1 MVGTVVFMGLYMMLV
16 ERSPQD
22 SIPPTS
28 ISANDHKGP
37 TKTRKGPSQTPQPTV
52 SRIPS
57 KYDISRFGEQA
68 KIEDPYPVFGKEYDS
83 PLDAVPGRLRPTTLV
98 TSTKVV
104 PTANP
109 LPKPAAKPEAKPS
122 PQPILKPVAKPESKP
137 AINPTAQSTPKPVV
151 EPPTRP
157 AQTPSPGIKRPAKE
171 QTAATVQ
178 TKPSAKP
185 EAQQTHEGYKPK
197 PIVSTEQDVEE
208 GKSEPTKAQH
218 KKPTI
223 KVTTAVL
230 EPIPPSSVKSAL
242 PAGTNQVTTPFDD
255 YVAICLVIKNQHEDL
270 SEWLVHHYY
279 HLGIRNFY
287 IMDDGSSPPLES
299 IKNTFGIPISTLTF
313 EYLDTSAYKSPPQLD
328 IYTRCI
334 SQYGDK
340 HTWMAFLSPN
350 EFLEITEEGENLAG
364 ILLDLEQDDG
374 IGALA
379 VNWQMHTSSG
389 LLKRPDST
397 RKAFVECIWD
407 DVENGGKFSNNT
419 HVKSI
424 VRTEKVLKPKNFYT
438 WVLKDGDR
446 KSVV

>member
-1 MVGTVVFMGLYMMLV
+1 
-16 ERSPQD
+16 
-22 SIPPTS
+22 
-28 ISANDHKGP
+28 
-37 TKTRKGPSQTPQPTV
+37 
-52 SRIPS
+52 
-57 KYDISRFGEQA
+57 
-68 KIEDPYPVFGKEYDS
+68 
-83 PLDAVPGRLRPTTLV
+83 
-98 TSTKVV
+98 
-104 PTANP
+104 
-109 LPKPAAKPEAKPS
+109 
-122 PQPILKPVAKPESKP
+122 
-137 AINPTAQSTPKPVV
+137 
-151 EPPTRP
+151 
-157 AQTPSPGIKRPAKE
+157 
-171 QTAATVQ
+171 
-178 TKPSAKP
+178 
-185 EAQQTHEGYKPK
+185 
-197 PIVSTEQDVEE
+197 
-208 GKSEPTKAQH
+208 
-218 KKPTI
+218 
-223 KVTTAVL
+223 
-230 EPIPPSSVKSAL
+230 
-242 PAGTNQVTTPFDD
+242 PFDD

-438 WVLKDGDR
+438 WVLKDGAITVGEDGDEVTGEEGR
-446 KSVV
+446 LPITREKIALHHYAGKSREEFEAGMGTDGGMREGEWNSLENMLPHVPCPEMAAYTP